1 MTQPT
6 NTFDSYDAKGIREDL
21 SNVIYNISPEETPF
35 MSNVGK
41 GSAKSTYFE
50 WQEDSLSATD
60 TNNAQ
65 VEGDDAP
72 AVEPSPTAR
81 IGNYTQISRKTV
93 TVSGTLEAV
102 DKAGRKSEMAYQMA
116 KRGAELKRDIEA
128 IATSGQAAVGGN
140 STTARKTAGFGAFLR
155 TNTNNGAT
163 ATEPTL
169 SGTTSG
175 YPNAAAGDGTDR
187 AYTETILKDVV
198 QQVWTEGGDARMLMV
213 GAVIK
218 QKVSGFAGIAAQRF
232 NVTGAKPGTIIGA
245 ADIYVSDFGNLEIV
259 PNRFMPAD
267 VAYHVDPSM
276 ASIAFLRPFQKE
288 ELAKT
293 GDAEKML
300 LICEWGVKVN
310 NERAHGVAR
319 DITAT

>member
-1 MTQPT
+1 MAQPT
-6 NTFDSYDAKGIREDL
+6 NTFDTYDAKGIREDL
-21 SNVIYNISPEETPF
+21 ASVIYDISPEETPF

-41 GSAKSTYFE
+41 GTAKSTYFE
-50 WQEDSLSATD
+50 WQEDSLAAASTS
-60 TNNAQ
+60 NAQ
-65 VEGDDAP
+65 IEGDDAV
-72 AVEPSPTAR
+72 AVEPAATAR

-116 KRGAELKRDIEA
+116 KRAAELKRDIEA
-128 IATSGQAAVGGN
+128 TATSGQAAVAGN
-140 STTARKTAGFGAFLR
+140 STTARQTAGFGAFLK
-155 TNTNNGAT
+155 TNTNNGAG

-175 YPNAAAGDGTDR
+175 YPNAAAGGGTDR
-187 AYTETILKDVV
+187 AYTETILKDVI
-198 QQVWTEGGDARMLMV
+198 QQVWTEGGDAKILMV
-213 GAVIK
+213 GALIK
-218 QKVSGFAGIAAQRF
+218 QKVSTFTGIAGTRF
-232 NVTGAKPGTIIGA
+232 NVNGNKQATIIGA
-245 ADIYVSDFGNLEIV
+245 ADIYVADFGNLEVV
-259 PNRFMPAD
+259 PNRFMPVD

-276 ASIAFLRPFQKE
+276 AAINFLRPFEKV

-293 GDAEKML
+293 GDAEKMM

-319 DITAT
+319 DITP

>member
-1 MTQPT
+1 MAQPT
-6 NTFDSYDAKGIREDL
+6 ATFDTYDAKGIREDL

-50 WQEDSLSATD
+50 WQEDSLAATD
-60 TNNAQ
+60 LNNAQ
-65 VEGDDAP
+65 VEGDDSP

-116 KRGAELKRDIEA
+116 KRAAELKRDMEA

-163 ATEPTL
+163 ATDPTL

-175 YPNAAAGDGTDR
+175 FPNAAAGNGTDR
-187 AYTETILKDVV
+187 AYTETILKDVI
-198 QQVWTEGGDARMLMV
+198 QQVWTEGGDAKMLMV
-213 GAVIK
+213 GALLK
-218 QKVSGFAGIAAQRF
+218 QKVSSFAGIAAQRF
-232 NVTGAKPGTIIGA
+232 NVNGAKQGTIIGA
-245 ADIYVSDFGNLEIV
+245 ADIYVSDFGNVEVV

-276 ASIAFLRPFQKE
+276 ASIMFLRPFEKV

-293 GDAEKML
+293 GDADKML

-319 DITAT
+319 DLIP

>member
-1 MTQPT
+1 MAQPT

-21 SNVIYNISPEETPF
+21 ANVIYNISPEETPF

-50 WQEDSLSATD
+50 WQEDSLAAVD
-60 TNNAQ
+60 TANAQ

-72 AVEPSPTAR
+72 AVEPSPTSR

-140 STTARKTAGFGAFLR
+140 STTARLTAGFGAFLK
-155 TNTNNGAT
+155 TNTNNGAG

-187 AYTETILKDVV
+187 AYTETILKDVI

-213 GAVIK
+213 GALIK
-218 QKVSGFAGIAAQRF
+218 QKVSTFPGIAEQRF
-232 NVTGAKPGTIIGA
+232 NVGGAKPGTIIGA
-245 ADIYVSDFGNLEIV
+245 ADIYVSDFGNLEVV

-276 ASIAFLRPFQKE
+276 AAICFLRPFAKE

-293 GDAEKML
+293 GDADKMM
-300 LICEWGVKVN
+300 LIAEWGVKVN

-319 DITAT
+319 DITA

>member
-1 MTQPT
+1 MAQPT
-6 NTFDSYDAKGIREDL
+6 NTFDTYDAKGIREDL

-41 GSAKSTYFE
+41 GTAKSTYFE
-50 WQEDSLSATD
+50 WQEDSLAATD
-60 TNNAQ
+60 LNNAQ

-102 DKAGRKSEMAYQMA
+102 DKAGRRSEMAYQMA
-116 KRGAELKRDIEA
+116 KRAAELKRDMEA

-155 TNTNNGAT
+155 TNTSNGAT
-163 ATEPTL
+163 GTDPTL

-175 YPNAAAGDGTDR
+175 FPNAAAGNGTDR
-187 AYTETILKDVV
+187 AYTETILKDVI
-198 QQVWTEGGDARMLMV
+198 QQVWTEGGDAKMLMV
-213 GAVIK
+213 GALLK
-218 QKVSGFAGIAAQRF
+218 QKVSTFTGIAQTRF
-232 NVTGAKPGTIIGA
+232 NVNGSKPASIIGA
-245 ADIYVSDFGNLEIV
+245 ADIYVSDFGNLEVV
-259 PNRFMPAD
+259 PNRFMPQD

-276 ASIAFLRPFQKE
+276 ASINFLRPFEKV

-293 GDAEKML
+293 GDADKML

-319 DITAT
+319 DLIP

>member
-1 MTQPT
+1 MAQPA

-50 WQEDSLSATD
+50 WQEDSLAATD
-60 TNNAQ
+60 LNNAQ
-65 VEGDDAP
+65 VEGDDSP
-72 AVEPSPTAR
+72 AVEPSATAR

-116 KRGAELKRDIEA
+116 KRAAELKRDMEA

-163 ATEPTL
+163 ATDPTL

-175 YPNAAAGDGTDR
+175 FPNAAAGDGTDR
-187 AYTETILKDVV
+187 AYTETILKDVI
-198 QQVWTEGGDARMLMV
+198 QQVWTEGGDAKMLMV
-213 GAVIK
+213 GALLK
-218 QKVSGFAGIAAQRF
+218 QKVSSFAGIAAQRF
-232 NVTGAKPGTIIGA
+232 NVNGAKQGTIIGA
-245 ADIYVSDFGNLEIV
+245 ADIYVSDFGNVEVV
-259 PNRFMPAD
+259 PNRFMPVD

-276 ASIAFLRPFQKE
+276 ASIMFLRPFEKV

-293 GDAEKML
+293 GDADKML

-319 DITAT
+319 DLIP

>member
-1 MTQPT
+1 MAQPT
-6 NTFDSYDAKGIREDL
+6 NTFDTYDAKGIREDL

-50 WQEDSLSATD
+50 WQEDSLAATD
-60 TNNAQ
+60 LNNAQ
-65 VEGDDAP
+65 VEGDDSP

-116 KRGAELKRDIEA
+116 KRAAELKRDMEA

-163 ATEPTL
+163 ATDPTL

-175 YPNAAAGDGTDR
+175 FPNAAAGNGTDR
-187 AYTETILKDVV
+187 AYTETILKDVI
-198 QQVWTEGGDARMLMV
+198 QQVWTEGGDAKMLMV
-213 GAVIK
+213 GALIK
-218 QKVSGFAGIAAQRF
+218 QKVSSFAGIAAQRF
-232 NVTGAKPGTIIGA
+232 NVNGAKQGTIIGA
-245 ADIYVSDFGNLEIV
+245 ADIYVSDFGNVEVV

-276 ASIAFLRPFQKE
+276 ASIMFLRPFEKV

-293 GDAEKML
+293 GDADKML

-319 DITAT
+319 DLIP

>member
-1 MTQPT
+1 
-6 NTFDSYDAKGIREDL
+6 
-21 SNVIYNISPEETPF
+21 

-41 GSAKSTYFE
+41 ASAKSTYFE
-50 WQEDSLSATD
+50 WQEDSLAATD
-60 TNNAQ
+60 TANAQ
-65 VEGDDAP
+65 IEGDDAP

-116 KRGAELKRDIEA
+116 KRAAELKRDIEA
-128 IATSGQAAVGGN
+128 IATSGQAAVPGN
-140 STTARKTAGFGAFLR
+140 STTARQTAGFGAFLR
-155 TNTNNGAT
+155 TNTSNGAT
-163 ATEPTL
+163 GGTDPTL

-175 YPNAAAGDGTDR
+175 YPNAAAGNGTDR

-198 QQVWTEGGDARMLMV
+198 AQVWAEGGDARMLMV
-213 GAVIK
+213 GALLK
-218 QKVSGFAGIAAQRF
+218 QKVSTFAGIAQQRF
-232 NVTGAKPGTIIGA
+232 NIQGAKQGTIIGA
-245 ADIYVSDFGNLEIV
+245 ADIYVSDFGNLEVV
-259 PNRFMPAD
+259 PNRFQPVD

-276 ASIAFLRPFQKE
+276 AAIAWLRPFQKQ

-293 GDAEKML
+293 GDADKML

-319 DITAT
+319 DLIP

>member
-1 MTQPT
+1 MAQPT
-6 NTFDSYDAKGIREDL
+6 NTFDTYDAKGIREDL
-21 SNVIYNISPEETPF
+21 ANVIYNISPEETPF
-35 MSNVGK
+35 VSNVGK
-41 GSAKSTYFE
+41 ASAKSTYFE
-50 WQEDSLSATD
+50 WQQDSLAATD
-60 TNNAQ
+60 TANAQ
-65 VEGDDAP
+65 IEGDDAP

-116 KRGAELKRDIEA
+116 KRAAELKRDIEA
-128 IATSGQAAVGGN
+128 IATSGQAAVAGN
-140 STTARKTAGFGAFLR
+140 STTARQTAGFGAFLR
-155 TNTNNGAT
+155 TNTSNGAT
-163 ATEPTL
+163 GTDPTL

-175 YPNAAAGDGTDR
+175 YPNAAAGNGTDR

-198 QQVWTEGGDARMLMV
+198 AQVWAEGGDARMLMV
-213 GAVIK
+213 GALLK
-218 QKVSGFAGIAAQRF
+218 QKVSTFAGIAQQRF
-232 NVTGAKPGTIIGA
+232 NVQGAKQGTIIGA
-245 ADIYVSDFGNLEIV
+245 ADIYVSDFGNLEVV
-259 PNRFMPAD
+259 PNRFQPVD

-276 ASIAFLRPFQKE
+276 AAIAWLRPFQKQ

-293 GDAEKML
+293 GDADKML

-319 DITAT
+319 DLIP

>member
-1 MTQPT
+1 
-6 NTFDSYDAKGIREDL
+6 
-21 SNVIYNISPEETPF
+21 
-35 MSNVGK
+35 MSNVGRAT
-41 GSAKSTYFE
+41 AKSTYFE
-50 WQEDSLSATD
+50 WQEDSLAAVD

-65 VEGDDAP
+65 VEGDDAA
-72 AVEPSPTAR
+72 AVEPSPTSR

-93 TVSGTLEAV
+93 TVSGSLEAV

-116 KRGAELKRDIEA
+116 KRSAELKRDIEA

-155 TNTNNGAT
+155 TNTNNGAG

-175 YPNAAAGDGTDR
+175 FPNAAAGDGTDR

-213 GAVIK
+213 GALLK
-218 QKVSGFAGIAAQRF
+218 QKVSTFAGIAEQRF
-232 NVTGAKPGTIIGA
+232 NVNGAKPGTIIGA
-245 ADIYVSDFGNLEIV
+245 ADIYVSDFGNLEVV

-276 ASIAFLRPFQKE
+276 AAIAFLRPFQKE

-293 GDAEKML
+293 GDADKML

-319 DITAT
+319 DVTP

>member
-1 MTQPT
+1 MAQPT
-6 NTFDSYDAKGIREDL
+6 NTFDTYDAKGIREDL

-50 WQEDSLSATD
+50 WQEDSLAATD
-60 TNNAQ
+60 LNNAQ
-65 VEGDDAP
+65 VEGDDSP

-116 KRGAELKRDIEA
+116 KRAAELKRDMEA

-163 ATEPTL
+163 ATDPTL

-175 YPNAAAGDGTDR
+175 FPNAAAGNGTDR
-187 AYTETILKDVV
+187 AYTETILKDVI
-198 QQVWTEGGDARMLMV
+198 QQVWTEGGDAKMLMV
-213 GAVIK
+213 GALLK
-218 QKVSGFAGIAAQRF
+218 QKVSTFTGIAQTRF
-232 NVTGAKPGTIIGA
+232 NVNGNKQASIIGA
-245 ADIYVSDFGNLEIV
+245 ADIYVSDFGNVEVV

-276 ASIAFLRPFQKE
+276 ASIMFLRPFEKV

-293 GDAEKML
+293 GDADKML

-319 DITAT
+319 DLIP